1 MVLPAKLKYPY
12 FSPAGPICYLT
23 LPLLASHH
31 GGVLGGQG
39 LVALVGCGHNRGQ
52 GTGGDEELALPRTEI
67 LIFISFTKVL
77 ETSFFKLFLQ
87 YLVNFFN

>member
-31 GGVLGGQG
+31 GGVPGRQS
-39 LVALVGCGHNRGQ
+39 LVALVGCGHNGGQ
-52 GTGGDEELALPRTEI
+52 GTRGYVELAFSRTEI
-67 LIFISFTKVL
+67 LIL
-77 ETSFFKLFLQ
+77 
-87 YLVNFFN
+87 Y